1 MATMAA
7 KDIDGATQA
16 AACVVAVHQRLVEM
30 LRPGL
35 TLAQV
40 DQFCAEQLRDLG
52 CVSCFKGYRVRGH
65 PPFPS
70 HACLSVNDCVVH
82 GTHEM
87 SVTPLAP
94 GDLLSVDIGVKHN
107 GWIGDAAW
115 TYAITTRDAVGEAL
129 MSAGRES
136 LRRGIEALQP
146 GRPLIDF
153 ARAVQGHV
161 EKERGLFLIR
171 GLGGHGYGRSLHA
184 PPYISNVVPS
194 FPGEW
199 REAFLAVE
207 PGMLLAV
214 EPMISVGSTET
225 TGEGNQWPLYTADGS
240 MSVHYEADVLI
251 MADGPVNLTEGLF
264 ELPEIVG

>member
-1 MATMAA
+1 MPALAA
-7 KDIDGATQA
+7 KEIDGATQA
-16 AACVVAVHQRLVEM
+16 AACVVEMHRRLIGV

-40 DQFCAEQLRDLG
+40 DQFCAEQLRDLH

-70 HACLSVNDCVVH
+70 HTCLSVNACVVH
-82 GTHEM
+82 GTHDM
-87 SVTPLAP
+87 SAIPLAR
-94 GDLLSVDIGVKHN
+94 GDLLSVDVGVKHE

-115 TYAITTRDAVGEAL
+115 TYAITSRDAVGEAL

-184 PPYISNVVPS
+184 PPYVANVVPT

-199 REAFLAVE
+199 REAFHTVE

-225 TGEGNQWPLYTADGS
+225 TGQGNQWPLFTADGS

-251 MADGPVNLTEGLF
+251 TPSGPVNLTEALF
-264 ELPEIVG
+264 DLPEIVG